1 MSASLLRRGLELL
14 GAPEGETGGGG
25 RAAGCGSASPGYRG
39 GPCAPLRS
47 GSASLDPLA
56 GPETAPGPAQAS
68 GAAGKRAKRR
78 AKAAQAQQQLRNSAK
93 GKVPKSAL
101 GEPGKGLLISNLRGY
116 RGAGLRRWPPTHPNA
131 GREAAPGVPAGNEP
145 NPGPGRE
152 EGGSAME
159 PRVRA
164 ALPGVVVPRFSPLT
178 GRGLEGLKQDQPRPQ
193 RVFGALPLPLGH

>member
-1 MSASLLRRGLELL
+1 ML
-14 GAPEGETGGGG
+14 GTPEGETSGGG

-47 GSASLDPLA
+47 SFASLDPLA

-101 GEPGKGLLISNLRGY
+101 GEPGKGLLISSFRGY
-116 RGAGLRRWPPTHPNA
+116 RVLGCAAGLQPTPMRERSCTGGARRKRA
-131 GREAAPGVPAGNEP
+131 
-145 NPGPGRE
+145 
-152 EGGSAME
+152 E
-159 PRVRA
+159 PRAWEGRR
-164 ALPGVVVPRFSPLT
+164 GVGDGAPSACCPSRRVVPRFSPLI

-193 RVFGALPLPLGH
+193 KVSGALPLPLGH